1 LFSTWYSMFIRNNPN
16 ERRCRLPKISG
27 LVGPM
32 FATGAVFAL
41 PASLAVGAPSVKA
54 QAKGAKPNE
63 EAAAPAQ
70 QAPNQGALDTDP
82 AAVGTPAELLER
94 GKVALE
100 EIGVARTSLTALVA
114 AAKDKRDVVKVLCLD
129 DKSGQV
135 DAAFRT
141 TEERVDSLAIA
152 AKHGADQRAR
162 HEYLMVVTLKE
173 RVAVLMS
180 QANQCLGE
188 EAGFTGDAV
197 LNVEIEANLPRVIA
211 EVVPFSPVLFVPVSL
226 NSGVY

>member
-1 LFSTWYSMFIRNNPN
+1 MFIRNNPLQ
-16 ERRCRLPKISG
+16 RRVAESRGVRMVPALACSVL
-27 LVGPM
+27 
-32 FATGAVFAL
+32 AAGAVLAMG
-41 PASLAVGAPSVKA
+41 ASLAFGAPNTTKA
-54 QAKGAKPNE
+54 PPKGAKAKAE
-63 EAAAPAQ
+63 VTSSASV
-70 QAPNQGALDTDP
+70 APNSGALDTDP
-82 AAVGTPAELLER
+82 AAVGTPAELLDR

-141 TEERVDSLAIA
+141 TEERVESLAIA
-152 AKHGADQRAR
+152 AKHGADQRAP

-173 RVAVLMS
+173 RVGVLMG

-197 LNVEIEANLPRVIA
+197 LNVEIEATLPRVIA

>member
-1 LFSTWYSMFIRNNPN
+1 MFIRNNPVKRKVA
-16 ERRCRLPKISG
+16 ESRGVRMVPALACSVL
-27 LVGPM
+27 
-32 FATGAVFAL
+32 AAGAVLAMG
-41 PASLAVGAPSVKA
+41 ASLAFGAPNTKA
-54 QAKGAKPNE
+54 SPKGAKAKTEVTSPPS
-63 EAAAPAQ
+63 AAP
-70 QAPNQGALDTDP
+70 NLGALDTDP
-82 AAVGTPAELLER
+82 AAVGTPAELLDR

-141 TEERVDSLAIA
+141 TEERVESLAIA

-173 RVAVLMS
+173 RVGVLMG

-197 LNVEIEANLPRVIA
+197 LNVEIEATLPRVIA